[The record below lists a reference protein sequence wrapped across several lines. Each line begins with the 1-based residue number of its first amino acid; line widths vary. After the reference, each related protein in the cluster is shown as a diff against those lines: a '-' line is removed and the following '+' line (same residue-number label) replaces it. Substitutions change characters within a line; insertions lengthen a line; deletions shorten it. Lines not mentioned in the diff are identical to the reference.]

1 LKSWPIRILVVGAVA
16 AVLGLLVFVFGGHIV
31 RAAVAAG
38 GHMAGYEIGYDQLA
52 NRSGHLTI
60 ERPDVRSLGGEPVFT
75 AARIDVAYSLRD
87 VFGGPYLYGVS
98 ALEIDRP
105 KLTFIRHADGTTNIR
120 LPANNQT
127 TASKPFSI
135 PQVHVIVKD
144 GSLGILD
151 DTRIFAHSRRLTIED
166 FQLDANLEPKG
177 RSLLTLGL
185 AVLEQGGKF
194 PLSGRATLDE
204 KRGYEITR
212 IRAKTLALAPLFDY
226 ALNTPTLHAANGVL
240 NDVDARVYGLLGTD
254 GTMRRHISITANLD
268 HFQPYLNG
276 IVKPLRDGRGSLR
289 VYDDGLAM
297 PKIDGSIAGVPV
309 RISGAIYNL
318 GAPRIRLGISGK
330 GDLRKLITLS
340 DSAKKFPLSG
350 PVAFQLFVEG
360 DALAPTTLATFSS
373 ARIHYARIPIDQPS
387 GLVALHGQDTTILRS
402 GLRYDGMRVG
412 ARGRVISTKHTDVD
426 LLATV
431 AAQASRVPYAAQL
444 LGGMLVY
451 GTVVTSG
458 VDANLLTT
466 GVIAGSTPSQTLAG
480 AFQVNGL
487 GVGSIGPFTIEGPG
501 PRRLFA
507 RVALDRPHAAGG
519 AVFVSAQAFHIST
532 DGPQPAL
539 PGIALARLPSADGT
553 IDADVVGVL
562 AGKQYDFGGRAHAYG
577 VHALGYPI
585 DDLTAQAAISDGMRV
600 AVRARYRGALAPI
613 AAASGSKLSA
623 GGRVDIPL
631 FVLAN
636 GTTHAL
642 VQITGATF
650 DRANIAGVSLDALDA
665 TVGLRGK
672 AVDVYAARARLG
684 GRDIV
689 ARGSFGNGGTLE
701 VSASGIDLAA
711 LRGAGLPV
719 RTGTVAAVASIGGT
733 ANAPSLRGGI
743 AATGV
748 TLPNPQFAGISV
760 DANSDLTF
768 NGDTLGLG
776 DALVRAGPA
785 VASLDGRVSGLRGNP
800 QAARYTFDARVR
812 EADIATLARAVKA
825 PLQYPE
831 GTLNADIR
839 VAGSGTSPHVAGNIA
854 IPEGSLNGLGFRDA
868 GVAIG
873 GSANDLRA
881 SGGHVTIGT
890 SVIGFDAAA
899 SAGLQTFALR
909 APRIDLADLDDYFD
923 QGDTLGGHG
932 SVEARFQNEPNRLVT
947 SGRVRLA
954 HTRFHRFDIGT
965 TQADWSTTGRRIDTD
980 LALGS
985 TAGRVSANGN
995 LTLPVT
1001 QPLRNTFARS
1011 TIALDGSARG
1021 VDLSTWLPAAGI
1033 TAPVVGIVDANARVR
1048 GVYPNVALNAHASLS
1063 NGMVERVAIRQ
1074 AALDMRAAGG
1084 RATITNAV
1092 LAIDNMTA
1100 NASGFIGFRP
1110 SDPVDLR
1117 LTAQTG
1123 DIGALAKTL
1132 TGKSIDASG
1141 RFTTALRVTGNA
1153 TNPVLADTSDADAVR
1168 YERFTLPHAHA
1179 EAALTR
1185 TRATLRTAEFDLTG
1199 GRLLASGTVP
1209 LQTAPTAAVADNAP
1223 LALELTA
1230 DHVNLAQFAALLPKG
1245 TQASGVLNGT
1255 VGLVGTRANPGLRGT
1270 LALSGGSFVGPQLKS
1285 PLTNGVAEIAF
1296 AGRSVT
1302 LQQAS
1307 VTAGGGT
1314 ISANGNVT
1322 VPDLRDPAQSASV
1335 NLAVV
1340 SHYAV
1345 LDAPAYLKGR
1355 INGTVSIVR
1364 APHSEAL
1371 VAGNLEFTSTRI
1383 PPTALLPSGGASP
1396 AAVQSPLPVAFN
1408 LHVNVGDD
1416 VRVQG
1421 GPIDVGAK
1429 GQLVVGG
1436 TLAAPTIAGRLVSTG
1451 GTISLYHTFQLQYPS
1466 VITFDPSSGVIP
1478 DVDAIATTTVES
1490 PETDVT
1496 MHVTGPATNLNV
1508 ALSSDPNYSREQI
1521 LGLLVGVQALG
1532 AVGGLQPGT
1541 TGPRQNPVQALAE
1554 GQLGGLLTQNI
1565 LEPFSSQLGSAI
1577 GLSNLAINYA
1587 PGQGASVGVQKRLLK
1602 DVNAV
1607 FAESFNYPQRESIGL
1622 RATPNKATAVQLT
1635 FFSQPS
1641 SNRFDSFEG
1650 AQSLQSTNE
1659 SVSDAE
1665 PANGSSGFAL
1675 SFQRTFP

>member
-1 LKSWPIRILVVGAVA
+1 MKSWPIRILVVGAVA
-16 AVLGLLVFVFGGHIV
+16 TILGLLVFVFGGHIV
-31 RAAVAAG
+31 RAGVAAG
-38 GHMAGYEIGYDQLA
+38 GRMAGYDISYDQLA
-52 NRSGHLTI
+52 NRGGLLTI
-60 ERPDVRSLGGEPVFT
+60 ERPDVRSLGGEPIFT
-75 AARIDVAYSLRD
+75 AARIEVAYSLRD
-87 VFGGPYLYGVS
+87 VFGGPYLYGVT
-98 ALEIDRP
+98 ALELDRP
-105 KLTFIRHADGTTNIR
+105 KLTFIRRADGTSNIR
-120 LPANNQT
+120 LPANNNQAT
-127 TASKPFSI
+127 SKPFSL
-135 PQVHVIVKD
+135 PQAHVIVKD

-151 DTRIFAHSRRLTIED
+151 DTRIFAHSRRITIED
-166 FQLDANLEPKG
+166 FQLDANLEPNG
-177 RSLLTLGL
+177 RSLLTVAL
-185 AVLEQGGKF
+185 AILEQGGKF
-194 PLSGRATLDE
+194 PLSGRGTLDE
-204 KRGYEITR
+204 KRGYEMTR

-240 NDVDARVYGLLGTD
+240 NDVDARIYGLRGAD
-254 GTMRRHISITANLD
+254 GTMRRHVSVTANLD

-297 PKIDGSIAGVPV
+297 PKIDGSIADVPV
-309 RISGAIYNL
+309 RISGAIYDL
-318 GAPRIRLGISGK
+318 RAPRIRLGITGK
-330 GDLRKLITLS
+330 GDLSKLITLS

-373 ARIHYARIPIDQPS
+373 ARIHYARIPLDGSS
-387 GLVALHGQDTTILRS
+387 GLVALHGVDTTILRA

-412 ARGRVISTKHTDVD
+412 ARGRVVSTKHTDVD

-431 AAQASRVPYAAQL
+431 AAPASRVPYAAQL

-451 GTVVTSG
+451 GIVVTSG

-466 GVIAGSTPSQTLAG
+466 GVIAGSTPSQKLAG

-487 GVGSIGPFTIEGPG
+487 GVGNLGPFTVEGPG
-501 PRRLFA
+501 ARRLFA
-507 RVALDRPHAAGG
+507 RVALDRPRAGG
-519 AVFVSAQAFHIST
+519 GAAFVSAQAFHIST

-539 PGIALARLPSADGT
+539 PGIALAPLPAADGT
-553 IDADVVGVL
+553 VDADVAGVL
-562 AGKQYDFGGRAHAYG
+562 AGKRYDFGGWAHAYG

-613 AAASGSKLSA
+613 AAASGGKLAAS
-623 GGRVDIPL
+623 GRVDIPL

-636 GTTHAL
+636 GATHAL

-684 GRDIV
+684 GQDIV
-689 ARGSFGNGGTLE
+689 ARGSFGNGGTLD

-711 LRGAGLPV
+711 LRAAGLPV

-733 ANAPSLRGGI
+733 ASAPTVRGGI
-743 AATGV
+743 AATGI

-760 DANSDLTF
+760 DANSGLTF
-768 NGDTLGLG
+768 DGDTLGLD

-800 QAARYTFDARVR
+800 QAARYTFNARVR

-831 GTLNADIR
+831 GTLNADVR
-839 VAGSGTSPHVAGNIA
+839 VAGSGSSPRVAGNIA

-868 GVAIG
+868 GVALG
-873 GSANDLRA
+873 GSASDLRA

-899 SAGLQTFALR
+899 SAGAQTFALR
-909 APRIDLADLDDYFD
+909 APRIDLADLNDYFD
-923 QGDTLGGHG
+923 QGDTLGGRG
-932 SVEARFQNEPNRLVT
+932 SVEARLQNEPNRLVT

-965 TQADWSTTGRRIDTD
+965 TRADWSTTGRRVDTD
-980 LALGS
+980 FALGS

-995 LTLPVT
+995 LTLPAT

-1021 VDLSTWLPAAGI
+1021 VDLSTWLPAAGV
-1033 TAPVVGIVDANARVR
+1033 TAPVVGTVDADARIR
-1048 GVYPNVALNAHASLS
+1048 GVYPNVGVSAHASLS
-1063 NGMVERVAIRQ
+1063 NGMVQRVAIRN
-1074 AALDMRAAGG
+1074 AALDVRAAGG
-1084 RATITNAV
+1084 RATIASAV

-1100 NASGFIGFRP
+1100 SASGSLGFRP

-1132 TGKSIDASG
+1132 TGKTVDASG

-1153 TNPVLADTSDADAVR
+1153 TNPVLADTSDADAIR

-1185 TRATLRTAEFDLTG
+1185 TRATLRTAELDLTG

-1209 LQTAPTAAVADNAP
+1209 LQTTPTPGVADNAP
-1223 LALELTA
+1223 LALDLTA

-1245 TQASGVLNGT
+1245 TQATGILNGT
-1255 VGLVGTRANPGLRGT
+1255 VALVGTRVNPGLRGM

-1285 PLTNGVAEIAF
+1285 ELTNGVAQLAF

-1307 VTAGGGT
+1307 VTVGGGT

-1322 VPDLRDPAQSASV
+1322 VPDLRDPAQTASV
-1335 NLAVV
+1335 NLAIV
-1340 SHYAV
+1340 SHDAV
-1345 LDAPAYLKGR
+1345 LNAPALLKGR

-1364 APHSEAL
+1364 PPRSTAL
-1371 VAGNLEFTSTRI
+1371 VAGDVEFTSTRI

-1396 AAVQSPLPVAFN
+1396 SAVQAPIPVAFN
-1408 LHVNVGDD
+1408 LHVNVGND

-1429 GQLVVGG
+1429 GNLLVGG
-1436 TLAAPTIAGRLVSTG
+1436 TLATPTIAGRLESTG

-1466 VITFDPSSGVIP
+1466 VVTFDPSNGVIP

-1496 MHVTGPATNLNV
+1496 MHVTGPATQMNV
-1508 ALSSDPNYSREQI
+1508 ALSSDPSYSREQI

-1532 AVGGLQPGT
+1532 AVSGLQPGT
-1541 TGPRQNPVQALAE
+1541 NGPSQNPVQAIAE
-1554 GQLGGLLTQNI
+1554 GQLGTLLTQNV

-1577 GLSNLAINYA
+1577 GLSNLAINYT
-1587 PGQGASVGVQKRLLK
+1587 PGQGASVGVQKRLVK

-1622 RATPNKATAVQLT
+1622 RATPSKATAVQLT

-1665 PANGSSGFAL
+1665 PANGTNGFAL
-1675 SFQRTFP
+1675 SLQRTFP